1 MLTQKE
7 KEKII
12 VKHKIHS
19 TDTGSTEV
27 QIGLIQDELGKLV
40 LHLKKNPKDF
50 DSKRG
55 LLRLVAK
62 RRTLLAYLKRESP
75 KRYNEF
81 TKKIGLTK

>member
-12 VKHKIHS
+12 EKIKIHA
-19 TDTGSTEV
+19 TDTGSSEV
-27 QIGLIQDELGKLV
+27 QLGLTQDEIAQLV
-40 LHLKKNPKDF
+40 SHLKKNPKDF

-75 KRYNEF
+75 KRFAEL
-81 TKKIGLTK
+81 TKKLGLK